1 MTAPTVGLF
10 RAPADFPSFSMD
22 RYATSLASALRGL
35 ENERLDIREFRPSS
49 ARTARRLVGRTP
61 LYRYWV
67 RYPRYFFAARST
79 AFCVNHVLDHAHGHL
94 VHALN
99 ARRTIV
105 TCHDLFPLVHWL
117 GEVPGLPRRKKRP
130 ITVELS
136 AKALRRARFV
146 VADTEATRRDL
157 IKIVGVSSEAIH
169 VVHPGIDTEFR
180 PLDMDARK
188 MATDFWPLGV
198 PSTKRVL
205 SVDTGS
211 AYKNTSATLEAFA
224 RVRMSVSVDVQL
236 VRVGPPLS
244 DALQA
249 SVRRLDLE
257 DALVDLRRVAEN
269 QMPLLYNS
277 CDVLLFPSLYEGYGW
292 PPLEAM
298 ACGLPVVA
306 SRATALQE
314 MLGGVALMADAQDY
328 DGLAENVSRLLE
340 DGREADAIRSRGLA
354 HVHSLSWENTATA
367 VAALYHTILE
377 ES

>member
-1 MTAPTVGLF
+1 
-10 RAPADFPSFSMD
+10 MD

-35 ENERLDIREFRPSS
+35 ENERLDIREFRPSA
-49 ARTARRLVGRTP
+49 ARAARRLVGRTP
-61 LYRYWV
+61 LFRYWV

-79 AFCVNHVLDHAHGHL
+79 ACCVNHVLDHAHGHL